1 MANLELDKNVKF
13 DLERIEREEAL
24 ENKEKA
30 KFFKW
35 CEEEYGVSIATND
48 DIFEIFYHFSQ
59 DAKCHYEALISSYII
74 LMDDLKT
81 VMKARLQTF
90 INDNSENE
98 LDEAELNL
106 WKEKA
111 TENKGLIEK
120 EIIAGKEMIK
130 KIEEFLSFCEKYE
143 EV

>member
-1 MANLELDKNVKF
+1 MTHQELKEKVQY
-13 DLERIEREEAL
+13 DLERIVKDEKL
-24 ENKEKA
+24 ESKDKD

-35 CEEEYGVSIATND
+35 CEEEYGISFAESD

-59 DAKCHYEALISSYII
+59 DAKCHYETLISSYIL

-90 INDNSENE
+90 ANNNSENE
-98 LDEAELNL
+98 LDKSELNI
-106 WKEKA
+106 WKDKA
-111 TENKGLIEK
+111 TENKSFIEK